1 MIHFYGSPNSSAG
14 RTLWMLEEV
23 GSPYEYHRVNL
34 RDEASKQALR
44 KVNPGG
50 KIPTIDDDGFRLFE
64 SIAIN
69 FYLAEK
75 YKPELQ
81 GNDPKERALAYQWS
95 LWAITN
101 LQPEVL
107 AIMTHSALLP
117 EAERDPKALGAA
129 RSRVAPLLAQLDRTL
144 AGAEYLVGGRFTVA
158 DVNTASVANL
168 ARVLGVLSSDHAHLT
183 AYVDRMRARPA
194 YIRAVAAG

>member
-23 GSPYEYHRVNL
+23 GVPYEYHRVNL
-34 RDEASKQALR
+34 RDEASKAQLR

-50 KIPTIDDDGFRLFE
+50 KIPAIDDDGFRLFE
-64 SIAIN
+64 SVAIN

-75 YKPELQ
+75 YKPEFL
-81 GNDPKERALAYQWS
+81 GNDTKERALTHQWS

-107 AIMTHSALLP
+107 AIMLHTALLP
-117 EAERDPKALGAA
+117 EPERNPKALEAA
-129 RSRVAPLLAQLDRTL
+129 RSRIPPLLTHLDRTL
-144 AGAEYLVGGRFTVA
+144 AGTEYLIGNRFTVA

-168 ARVLGVLSSDHAHLT
+168 ARVLGVLSSDYANLT
-183 AYVDRMRARPA
+183 AYVDRIRARPA
-194 YIRAVAAG
+194 YARAVAAG